1 MVDYTTENIKIKPK
15 KDESKITMD
24 EKKIEKNNL

>member
-1 MVDYTTENIKIKPK
+1 MVDYRKENIKIKAK

-24 EKKIEKNNL
+24 EKKTYFWEK

>member
-1 MVDYTTENIKIKPK
+1 MVDYKKEKIKIKPK

-24 EKKIEKNNL
+24 EKKIGKNNL

>member
-1 MVDYTTENIKIKPK
+1 MVDYRKENIKIKAK

-24 EKKIEKNNL
+24 EKKTYF